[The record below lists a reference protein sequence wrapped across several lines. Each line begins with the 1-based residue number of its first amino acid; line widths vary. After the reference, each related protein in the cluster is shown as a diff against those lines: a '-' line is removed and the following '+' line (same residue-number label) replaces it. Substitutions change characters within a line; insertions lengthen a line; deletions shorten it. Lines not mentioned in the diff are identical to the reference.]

1 MPSHSPSDDDASLD
15 NSSHDRPSENKTSA
29 NKSSTNPPNDDF
41 NSLEFEQNLRELE
54 QSVLRLKARYAQVQ
68 IDQQR
73 QQELKIRQ
81 NQIEHQL
88 PQTRSRAVRAELN
101 RELKRLKQQL
111 EELEVALESQ
121 LFSWSGMK
129 EVFWQA
135 VRFGGLGIVLG
146 WILRSVVG

>member
-1 MPSHSPSDDDASLD
+1 M
-15 NSSHDRPSENKTSA
+15 NKP
-29 NKSSTNPPNDDF
+29 STNKPGIDDF

-54 QSVLRLKARYAQVQ
+54 QSVLRLKARYTQVQ

-73 QQELKIRQ
+73 QQDLQTRKD
-81 NQIEHQL
+81 QIERQL
-88 PQTRSRAVRAELN
+88 PEIRSRAVRAELN
-101 RELKRLKQQL
+101 RELKRIKQQL